1 MNGANMFNAISLIVN
16 LLTVI
21 IVMSGP
27 SSRLIRREHWLLA
40 AGLVAGSFSL
50 GVQVLQYISYF
61 LTGDLHID
69 PQLPVW
75 VGKDIGFAL
84 VAAHFALKAYQTEA
98 NHT

>member
-1 MNGANMFNAISLIVN
+1 MNIDFKSIIQAAASSGVN
-16 LLTVI
+16 TGCWLLT
-21 IVMSGP
+21 
-27 SSRLIRREHWLLA
+27 

-84 VAAHFALKAYQTEA
+84 VAAHFALKAYQSKA